1 MIKVSVIIP
10 VYNVEKYL
18 QACLDSVRCQ
28 TLQEIEIICIDDASP
43 DRCGEILDDY
53 AERDPRI
60 RVFHLEENQMQGY
73 GRNLGL
79 KEAKGK
85 YVYFLDSDDMI
96 TPEAMKEL
104 YKVCEEGE
112 LDGVFFDSQVIF
124 ESEELEK
131 KCGSY
136 EPVRKG
142 TYPADV
148 HPGIEWLD
156 YFTAQDEYLVYVH
169 RQFWRRSFLISNEI
183 FNIERLEHEDEF
195 FTFQAIL
202 LAERVKYI
210 RKDYFIHRFRE
221 NSVMTRKPLPRDFH
235 GYFIT
240 YNQMA
245 AFAEKH
251 GLETK
256 GIDSCLMHMWDCV
269 QNFSAVFEKEN
280 PKKWFSEEEQ
290 AWYRLYRTMLKT
302 QQMVK
307 KRDEAVLA
315 PLEVYQSIEIYGAGR
330 IAQAIYRRLSTQGI
344 RVTGFWVS
352 DRTNN
357 PEELFGLPVRVIS
370 DYTDQPAGCA
380 MLVAVAKQWH
390 EEIADHLKQL
400 HICFY
405 SYAANHLAGP
415 YGVSCEERK

>member
-1 MIKVSVIIP
+1 MSAVRFFNIK
-10 VYNVEKYL
+10 N
-18 QACLDSVRCQ
+18 Q
-28 TLQEIEIICIDDASP
+28 SP
-43 DRCGEILDDY
+43 
-53 AERDPRI
+53 
-60 RVFHLEENQMQGY
+60 
-73 GRNLGL
+73 
-79 KEAKGK
+79 
-85 YVYFLDSDDMI
+85 
-96 TPEAMKEL
+96 AMMKAL
-104 YKVCEEGE
+104 
-112 LDGVFFDSQVIF
+112 
-124 ESEELEK
+124 
-131 KCGSY
+131 
-136 EPVRKG
+136 
-142 TYPADV
+142 
-148 HPGIEWLD
+148 LD
-156 YFTAQDEYLVYVH
+156 YLISSSKTDGGTLVKGRGCFPQDAARSMMGVKKAYNKTLG
-169 RQFWRRSFLISNEI
+169 RQFITLG
-183 FNIERLEHEDEF
+183 
-195 FTFQAIL
+195 FTPTSSL
-202 LAERVKYI
+202 
-210 RKDYFIHRFRE
+210 
-221 NSVMTRKPLPRDFH
+221 RKPLPRDFH